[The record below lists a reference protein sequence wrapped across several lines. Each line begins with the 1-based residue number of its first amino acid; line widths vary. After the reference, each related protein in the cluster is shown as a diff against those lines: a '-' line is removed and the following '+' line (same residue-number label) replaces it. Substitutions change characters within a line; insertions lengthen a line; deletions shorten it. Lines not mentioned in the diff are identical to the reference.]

1 MNEST
6 KQAVCLWVGLTNY
19 RPKRSGNMPV
29 ARELTPRLLLAK
41 ACPVLRLTS
50 MGTILM
56 ATPPMVLTYDEL
68 PRWGP
73 TNPMHGGFM
82 TCTATYTNGVV
93 IGMANTLW
101 EGNTTL

>member
-1 MNEST
+1 MNESG
-6 KQAVCLWVGLTNY
+6 KQAVCLRVGLTNY
-19 RPKRSGNMPV
+19 RPKRSGNTLV
-29 ARELTPRLLLAK
+29 ARVPTPRSLLAK

-73 TNPMHGGFM
+73 TNPMHGGFT

-101 EGNTTL
+101 KGHTTL